1 MRNQRPEGMMIKKLR
16 VFSILLVLLMLAGNT
31 HLVQAQNYYF
41 SVDKLD
47 MEVFVNE
54 DGSLSI
60 DYTFDLVN
68 QPGAHPIDIV
78 DIGLPNNNYVLSSI
92 TADINGSPLTDIQ
105 KSDYIDIGIMVNFE
119 DKAIQPGQSGTLHV
133 FIGTINKSI
142 YPSDVEA
149 SEDYASFEISPSWFG
164 SEFISGKTDMT
175 VTLYLP
181 VGLTSEEPRYHA
193 PTNWPGDTT
202 PVSGFDNV
210 GGIYYQ
216 WNSPNA
222 NSFTQYKFGASF
234 PARLIP
240 ETQIVKPPAISIDP
254 EAICSVLICLG
265 MAGVFV
271 FSIYSATVG
280 AKKRKLKYLPPK
292 IAVEG
297 HGIKRGLTAVEVGIL
312 MEQPMDK
319 VLTMILFSVL
329 KKGAAEV
336 VTRQPLK
343 IRVIKPEPEG
353 LNPYEQE
360 FLIAMEKEKKEQTPL
375 LQTMIIEL
383 VKSVSKKMKG
393 FSRKETINFYKEI
406 MEKAWNQVETAQT
419 PEVKSEKYEEN
430 FDWTML
436 DKNYDDRTRDT
447 FGSGPVFV
455 PTWWWR
461 YDPSVRPATSSP
473 TFGKVDASPTPS
485 GSGQTSI
492 NLPSLPGADFA
503 ASITNGV
510 QTFASGVVGN
520 LTNFTSGITNKTN
533 PIPKSS
539 SSGRSFR
546 GGGGGGSCACAC
558 ACAGCACACAGGG
571 R

>member
-1 MRNQRPEGMMIKKLR
+1 MDVQRECVMIRKFKL
-16 VFSILLVLLMLAGNT
+16 FSLLLVLLLLAGNT
-31 HLVQAQNYYF
+31 NIVQAQDYF
-41 SVDKLD
+41 FAVEKQD

-54 DGSLSI
+54 DGSLTI
-60 DYTFDLVN
+60 DYTFVFAN

-78 DIGLPNNNYVLSSI
+78 DVGLPNNNYVLNSI
-92 TADINGSPLTDIQ
+92 TAEIDGSPVASIE
-105 KSDYIDIGIMVNFE
+105 KSDYIDIGIMVDLGNQ
-119 DKAIQPGQSGTLHV
+119 AIPPGQRGTLHV
-133 FIGTINKSI
+133 NIGTINKSL
-142 YPSDVEA
+142 YPSEIEA
-149 SEDYASFEISPSWFG
+149 DEDYASFEISPTWFG
-164 SEFISGKTDMT
+164 PQYVTGNTDLT

-181 VGLTSEEPRYHA
+181 VGLTSEEPRYHT
-193 PTNWPGDTT
+193 PQSWPGDSQ

-222 NSFTQYKFGASF
+222 NAYTQYKFGASF
-234 PARLIP
+234 PARFVP
-240 ETQIVKPPAISIDP
+240 ESQIVKPPAISIDP
-254 EAICSVLICLG
+254 EAICSGLICLG
-265 MAGVFV
+265 IAGFFV
-271 FSIYSATVG
+271 LSIYSATVG

-297 HGIKRGLTAVEVGIL
+297 HGIKRGLTAIEAAIL

-319 VLTMILFSVL
+319 VLTMVLFSVL

-336 VTRQPLK
+336 VSREPLK
-343 IRVIKPEPEG
+343 IKITQPKPEG
-353 LNPYEQE
+353 LHAYEEE
-360 FLIAMEKEKKEQTPL
+360 FLIAMEKDKKEQRLL
-375 LQTMIIEL
+375 LQTMIINL
-383 VKSVSKKMKG
+383 VQSVSKKMKG

-406 MEKAWNQVETAQT
+406 IEKAWNQVETAQT
-419 PEVKSEKYEEN
+419 PEVKSEKYDEN
-430 FDWTML
+430 LDWTML
-436 DKNYDDRTRDT
+436 DKDYDHRTRDT
-447 FGSGPVFV
+447 FGTGPVFI

-473 TFGKVDASPTPS
+473 TFGKVDASPSPI

-510 QTFASGVVGN
+510 QSFASGVVGN
-520 LTNFTSGITNKTN
+520 VTDFTNGITNKTN
-533 PIPKSS
+533 PIPKTS
-539 SSGRSFR
+539 SSGRSSR

>member
-1 MRNQRPEGMMIKKLR
+1 MIRKFKL
-16 VFSILLVLLMLAGNT
+16 FSLLLVLLLLAGNANV
-31 HLVQAQNYYF
+31 VQAQDYYF
-41 SVDKLD
+41 AVEKQD

-54 DGSLSI
+54 DGSLTI
-60 DYTFDLVN
+60 DYTFVFAN

-78 DIGLPNNNYVLSSI
+78 DVGLPNNNYVLNSI
-92 TADINGSPLTDIQ
+92 TAEIDGSPVASIK
-105 KSDYIDIGIMVNFE
+105 KSDYIDIGIMVDLGNA
-119 DKAIQPGQSGTLHV
+119 AIQPGQRGTLHV
-133 FIGTINKSI
+133 NIGTINKSI
-142 YPSDVEA
+142 YPSEVEA
-149 SEDYASFEISPSWFG
+149 GEDYASFEISPTWFG
-164 SEFISGKTDMT
+164 SQYVTGNTDLT

-181 VGLTSEEPRYHA
+181 VGLTSEEPRYHT
-193 PTNWPGDTT
+193 PQSWPGDSQ
-202 PVSGFDNV
+202 PVSGFDNM

-222 NSFTQYKFGASF
+222 NAYTQYTFGASF
-234 PARLIP
+234 PARMVP
-240 ETQIVKPPAISIDP
+240 EAQIVKPPAISIDP
-254 EAICSVLICLG
+254 EAICSGLICLG
-265 MAGVFV
+265 IVGFFV
-271 FSIYSATVG
+271 LSIYSATVG

-297 HGIKRGLTAVEVGIL
+297 HGIKRGLTAIEAAIL

-319 VLTMILFSVL
+319 VLTMVLFSVL

-336 VTRQPLK
+336 VSREPLK
-343 IRVIKPEPEG
+343 IKITQPKLEG
-353 LNPYEQE
+353 LHPYEEE
-360 FLIAMEKEKKEQTPL
+360 FLIAMEKDKKEQRSL
-375 LQTMIIEL
+375 LQTMIINL
-383 VKSVSKKMKG
+383 VQSVSKKMKG

-419 PEVKSEKYEEN
+419 PEVKSEKYDEN
-430 FDWTML
+430 LDWTML

-447 FGSGPVFV
+447 FGTGPVFV

-473 TFGKVDASPTPS
+473 TFGKVDASPSPV

-510 QTFASGVVGN
+510 QSFSAGVIGN

-533 PIPKSS
+533 PIPKST
-539 SSGRSFR
+539 SSGRSSR
-546 GGGGGGSCACAC
+546 GGSGGGSCACAC